1 MDPEKTAPYELG
13 TGDDACLLLHGFTG
27 SPWDMKPL
35 GESLAARGYYVR
47 AIRLPGHGSTPEAL
61 GSVSYRDWEQAAED
75 ALVSLSNFRQIYV
88 AGLSMGALLG
98 LVLAS
103 RHPERV
109 HGLALM
115 APAMR
120 FQNAAMRMARRL
132 RRLPVLELAV
142 PFIKKT
148 GTDLSDPE
156 ERASAPVLPGF
167 PSSKLHD
174 LWAAQDRAQQ
184 ALPLVRAPALIAV
197 ASQDHVVDNAGGREL
212 ARALTAAPLVR
223 FIRIEEG
230 FHIMPRDRGRE
241 VLSAEVGAFFDRLRQ
256 GG

>member
-13 TGDDACLLLHGFTG
+13 AGDDACLLLHGFTG
-27 SPWDMKPL
+27 SPWDMRPL

-61 GSVSYRDWEQAAED
+61 GSVSHRDWEQAAED
-75 ALVSLSNFRQIYV
+75 ALVSLANFRQIYV

-98 LVLAS
+98 LLLAS

-115 APAMR
+115 APALR
-120 FQNAAMRMARRL
+120 FRNPALRLARTL
-132 RRLPVLELAV
+132 RRLPVLELAM

-148 GTDLSDPE
+148 GTDLSDPH
-156 ERASAPVLPGF
+156 EREAAPVLPGF

-174 LWAAQDRAQQ
+174 LWAVQDKAEQ

-197 ASQDHVVDNAGGREL
+197 ASQDHVVDNTGGQQL
-212 ARALTAAPLVR
+212 ARGLTAAPMVR

-230 FHIMPRDRGRE
+230 FHIMPRDRGRA
-241 VLSAEVGAFFDRLRQ
+241 VLASEVGAFFDRLRQ